1 MKSNIQIPHIYD
13 SYTRRKRQQ
22 RFYKIIIATW
32 LATTELLIHSQ
43 QSVFA
48 QLKPDHTL
56 GAESSVVKP
65 IDSFSDRIEKGATRG
80 TNLFHSFTDFNVG
93 ANRSVY
99 FANPAGI
106 ENILNRVTG
115 GNPSNILG
123 KLGVEGTAN
132 LFLIN
137 PQGIVFGKNASLD
150 IRGSFIGSTANSIK
164 FANGFEFNAN
174 GSQITPLLTIS
185 VPLGLQ
191 YGVSP
196 GAIIVKGDG
205 QGIRDKEDPI
215 IDTTAGLRVKPNQT
229 LALVGGDISLEGATL
244 KTAGGR
250 IELGSVGDH
259 SFVSL
264 TPINKGFSLGY
275 EGVSHFQNI
284 QLSQQAA
291 VDASGLGAGDIQI
304 MGKRATVTGGSR
316 IESSTLGAATG
327 GKLVINATEL
337 LEVIGR
343 DSGLGAI
350 VHPDATGKGA
360 DLTINTSKLLVL
372 EASGVSTATLGSGKG
387 GDLTVNATD
396 SVQLIGNGTATGLG
410 AASEGKGDAG
420 DLTINTSKLFV
431 QSGGAVSTITVG
443 LGNAGNLI
451 INATDSVQ
459 LIGNGTLT
467 GLSAASESKGNA
479 GELTINTSKLFVQDV
494 SQISTSTRGTG
505 KGGNL
510 TVNATDSVQI
520 IGSNANSGV
529 ASGLFASSHGGG
541 EAGNLT
547 IKTDK
552 LLVQNRAI
560 ISTATVGAGKGGN
573 LTVNATDSVQIIGN
587 GGLYATSGVGFSVTS
602 SNPDT
607 TGDGGNLTINTG
619 QLRVQD
625 GAIVTVSAAGK
636 GNAGNLEINSRSIHL
651 DNNATISA
659 DTDTR
664 SVNKDSNKPQ
674 ATINIRSQDLILRR
688 GSNITTNAKGNNV
701 IGGNINIETDI
712 LAAINN
718 SDIRADSTDFR
729 GGQIKIQAQGIFGT
743 EFRDA
748 ITAKSDI
755 TATGANPQLSGTVQI
770 IIPDADPLSG
780 LIDLPDNLLDAE
792 SLIGK
797 DICSKEQIAR
807 GSSFTITGKGG
818 LPAESDELISNSPGL
833 VEWATR
839 SEKQEILPLVFR
851 PIERINNEKRNIPNH
866 VIQQAQ
872 GWIIA
877 ADGKVILTAEAPKV
891 TLQNAGL
898 AHPSCHIYSS
908 N

>member
-1 MKSNIQIPHIYD
+1 M
-13 SYTRRKRQQ
+13 
-22 RFYKIIIATW
+22 
-32 LATTELLIHSQ
+32 LIHSQ

-80 TNLFHSFTDFNVG
+80 VNLFHSFKDFNVG

-150 IRGSFIGSTANSIK
+150 IRGSFIGSTASSIK
-164 FANGFEFNAN
+164 FVDGFEFNVN
-174 GSQITPLLTIS
+174 GSQITPLLTIR

-191 YGVSP
+191 YGVNP
-196 GAIIVKGDG
+196 GKIRVQGDG
-205 QGIRDKEDPI
+205 NGIRTTSQL
-215 IDTTAGLRVKPNQT
+215 IDTTAGLRVEPNQT

-250 IELGSVGDH
+250 IELGSVGDN

-275 EGVSHFQNI
+275 EGTSNFKNI

-291 VDASGLGAGDIQI
+291 VDASGVGTGDIQVI
-304 MGKRATVTGGSR
+304 GKRVTLTNGSR
-316 IESSTLGAATG
+316 IETSTLGAAKG
-327 GKLVINATEL
+327 GNLVVNATEL
-337 LEVIGR
+337 IEIIGHE
-343 DSGLGAI
+343 SGLYAQVYADAKGDAGDLTVNTSKLLVQDEASVDTTTYGA
-350 VHPDATGKGA
+350 GKGGNLTINA
-360 DLTINTSKLLVL
+360 TDSIQLIGAGTKTSDFFTGLLATSMGGEGDAGNLTINTSKLLVQDG
-372 EASGVSTATLGSGKG
+372 AQVGVGTFGSG
-387 GDLTVNATD
+387 N
-396 SVQLIGNGTATGLG
+396 
-410 AASEGKGDAG
+410 
-420 DLTINTSKLFV
+420 
-431 QSGGAVSTITVG
+431 
-443 LGNAGNLI
+443 
-451 INATDSVQ
+451 
-459 LIGNGTLT
+459 
-467 GLSAASESKGNA
+467 
-479 GELTINTSKLFVQDV
+479 
-494 SQISTSTRGTG
+494 
-505 KGGNL
+505 GGNL
-510 TVNATDSVQI
+510 TVNATDSIQL
-520 IGSNANSGV
+520 IGTGTNANGFP
-529 ASGLFASSHGGG
+529 SGLLAGTAGG
-541 EAGNLT
+541 EGDAGNLIINTPKLLVQDGAQILTGTNSAGSGGDLTINIRQLLVQDGAQINTGTTSAGKSGNLT
-547 IKTDK
+547 I
-552 LLVQNRAI
+552 
-560 ISTATVGAGKGGN
+560 
-573 LTVNATDSVQIIGN
+573 NATDSIQVIGIN
-587 GGLYATSGVGFSVTS
+587 STLSAASGVGFGLTG

-607 TGDGGNLTINTG
+607 TGDGGNLTINTPK
-619 QLRVQD
+619 LLLQD
-625 GAIVTVSAAGK
+625 GAVVTVNAISKGK
-636 GNAGNLEINSRSIHL
+636 AGNLEVNSRSINL

-659 DTDTR
+659 NTLASNTNQDF
-664 SVNKDSNKPQ
+664 NKPQ
-674 ATINIRSQDLILRR
+674 ATINIRSQNLILRR
-688 GSNITTNAKGNNV
+688 GSNITTNATGNSV
-701 IGGNINIETDI
+701 IGGNINIETDV

-729 GGQIKIQAQGIFGT
+729 GGQIQIKAQGIFGI

-748 ITAKSDI
+748 ITPKSDI

-770 IIPDADPLSG
+770 IKPDADPLSG

-797 DICSKEQIAR
+797 DICSEEQIAR

-818 LPAESDELISNSPGL
+818 LPVESDELISNSPGL
-833 VEWATR
+833 VEWVTR
-839 SEKQEILPLVFR
+839 SEKQQTLPLVFR
-851 PIERINNEKRNIPNH
+851 PLERINNEKRNIPNH

-898 AHPSCHIYSS
+898 THPSCHIYSR